1 MQIYNSYHNDVQKAN
16 VGGRGYNFE
25 DVQDILQYST
35 DLGSP
40 PMRRR

>member
-25 DVQDILQYST
+25 DIQDVLQYST
-35 DLGSP
+35 DLSSP
-40 PMRRR
+40 PMRHR